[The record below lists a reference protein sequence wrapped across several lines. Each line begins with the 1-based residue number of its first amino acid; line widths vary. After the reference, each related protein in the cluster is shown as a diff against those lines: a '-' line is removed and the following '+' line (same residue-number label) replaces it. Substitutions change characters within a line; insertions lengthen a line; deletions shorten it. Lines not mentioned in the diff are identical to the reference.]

1 MLGDMM
7 SVIKPKING
16 QFKDITLV
24 ESQKVKLDK
33 LSADYKPEE
42 VKKAGKKKAHSFAG
56 EVLEQSREALI
67 EAHEKLWAAKKYGVL
82 IILQGM
88 DTAGKDGTIRHILS
102 GVNPQGC
109 RIQGFKVPTAEE
121 HSHNFLW
128 RYQKVVPARGELVV
142 FNRSHY
148 EDVLA
153 VKVHPEYME
162 QLPEELSVKKD
173 KKFWDARYEDINAFE
188 KHLARNGIVI
198 LKFFLHISKDEQ
210 KNRLLERLTI
220 PAKNWKISPADLKER
235 QFWDKY
241 TSAYQ
246 DLLSAT
252 SNQYAPWVVV
262 PANDKKIARAIIANM
277 IADAINDLDIDFPKL
292 SAQETEALKAAKEQ
306 LEQE

>member
-1 MLGDMM
+1 MAI
-7 SVIKPKING
+7 VKPKINT
-16 QFKDITLV
+16 QFKDITLN
-24 ESQKVKLDK
+24 EPKKVNLAKH
-33 LSADYKPEE
+33 SADYKPAE
-42 VKKAGKKKAHSFAG
+42 VKKAGKKKAHDFAG
-56 EVLEQSREALI
+56 EVLEQSRSALI
-67 EAHEKLWAAKKYGVL
+67 DAHEKLWADKKYGVL

-121 HSHNFLW
+121 HAYNFLW

-162 QLPEELSVKKD
+162 QLPSKLALGKNKS
-173 KKFWDARYEDINAFE
+173 FWDDRYEDINAFE
-188 KHLARNGIVI
+188 KHLARNGIVV

-210 KNRLLERLTI
+210 KNRLLERLSI

-241 TSAYQ
+241 VGAYE

-252 SNQYAPWVVV
+252 AHEHAPWIVV
-262 PANDKKIARAIIANM
+262 PANDKKIARAIIAN
-277 IADAINDLDIDFPKL
+277 IVADAINALDIDFPQL
-292 SAQETEALKAAKEQ
+292 SAEETAALKISKEQ
-306 LEQE
+306 LEKE

>member
-1 MLGDMM
+1 M
-7 SVIKPKING
+7 SIIKPKINP
-16 QFKDITLV
+16 QFKDITLTDL
-24 ESQKVKLDK
+24 SAVKLNK
-33 LSADYKPEE
+33 HPADYKSSA
-42 VKKAGKKKAHSFAG
+42 VKKGNKKKAHNLADN
-56 EVLEQSREALI
+56 VLDESRNELI
-67 EAHEKLWAAKKYGVL
+67 DAHEKLWASKKYGVL
-82 IILQGM
+82 IVLQGM

-121 HSHNFLW
+121 HAHNFLW

-162 QLPEELSVKKD
+162 ELPEELSLSKN
-173 KKFWDARYEDINAFE
+173 KKFWDSRYEDINAFE
-188 KHLARNGIVI
+188 RHLARNGIVV

-235 QFWDKY
+235 KFWDNY
-241 TSAYQ
+241 VSAYE

-252 SNQYAPWVVV
+252 STEYAPWVVV
-262 PANDKKIARAIIANM
+262 PANDKKVARAIIAHM
-277 IADAINDLDIDFPKL
+277 IADAINDLGVDFPSVSKEEV
-292 SAQETEALKAAKEQ
+292 AALKIAKAD
-306 LEQE
+306 LEKE